1 MQIGVVGDNNA
12 VLGAARRKTNAI
24 EGMEA
29 VVDRLVQGVQDA
41 CAEAGIAV
49 SDLAGLG
56 IGAPGAIESDEG
68 IVLEAVNLR
77 WNDVPLAQILR
88 DRLKIPV
95 LVDNDVNVAVYGEW
109 VAGAGTG
116 VNDLLGIWVGTG
128 VGGGLILG
136 GRLYHGAMHTAGEI
150 GQTILFPGNPFGE
163 RTLEQSCSRTVVAHR
178 LSFLVLANEPSSLA
192 EVITGS
198 GKRIKSKVIGKAYA
212 EGDPLTVRV
221 INDTADLLGVAAAN
235 AVTLL
240 SLPRIVM
247 GGGLTEAIG
256 QPFVDRVAESMR
268 QHVFPDRAREAQVV
282 ASTLEDDAGVIG
294 AAQLA
299 RERFA

>member
-1 MQIGVVGDNNA
+1 
-12 VLGAARRKTNAI
+12 
-24 EGMEA
+24 
-29 VVDRLVQGVQDA
+29 
-41 CAEAGIAV
+41 
-49 SDLAGLG
+49 
-56 IGAPGAIESDEG
+56 
-68 IVLEAVNLR
+68 
-77 WNDVPLAQILR
+77 
-88 DRLKIPV
+88 
-95 LVDNDVNVAVYGEW
+95 
-109 VAGAGTG
+109 
-116 VNDLLGIWVGTG
+116 
-128 VGGGLILG
+128 
-136 GRLYHGAMHTAGEI
+136 
-150 GQTILFPGNPFGE
+150 
-163 RTLEQSCSRTVVAHR
+163 EQSCSRTVVAHR

-282 ASTLEDDAGVIG
+282 ASTLEDD
-294 AAQLA
+294 
-299 RERFA
+299 